1 MISTLPAVQFSIKSA
16 WRIIK
21 KRART
26 ARYAK
31 THANRRHRRAL
42 NRATRR
48 FTVDPERF
56 YDEGFNA
63 YSLSSWDL
71 C

>member
-1 MISTLPAVQFSIKSA
+1 MVSTLPAVQFSIKKA
-16 WRIIK
+16 WRIVK

-26 ARYAK
+26 ARYEK

-42 NRATRR
+42 NQATRR
-48 FTVDPERF
+48 CAFDPERF

-63 YSLSSWDL
+63 YSLSCWDL